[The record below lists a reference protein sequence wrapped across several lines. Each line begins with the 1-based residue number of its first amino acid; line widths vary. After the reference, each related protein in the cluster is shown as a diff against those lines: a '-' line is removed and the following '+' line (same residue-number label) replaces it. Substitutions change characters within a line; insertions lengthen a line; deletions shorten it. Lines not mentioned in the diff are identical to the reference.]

1 MIHLIILLL
10 FQKIRGNFT
19 LYLRREKPEVYLIGA
34 NFNKIDLE
42 KANVKK
48 IKSNNRQRW
57 CNKNFK
63 YSVFFHKFKEVKI
76 YYYYYCYL
84 QMIPLTIDIFDKKLT
99 NFKKN

>member
-48 IKSNNRQRW
+48 LNQIIDSAVVIKILNIVYFSINLR
-57 CNKNFK
+57 KL
-63 YSVFFHKFKEVKI
+63 KFITIATVI
-76 YYYYYCYL
+76 YR
-84 QMIPLTIDIFDKKLT
+84 
-99 NFKKN
+99 

>member
-19 LYLRREKPEVYLIGA
+19 LYLRREKPGVYLIGA

-48 IKSNNRQRW
+48 LSQIIDSAVVIKILNIVYFSINLR
-57 CNKNFK
+57 KL
-63 YSVFFHKFKEVKI
+63 KFITIITVI
-76 YYYYYCYL
+76 YR
-84 QMIPLTIDIFDKKLT
+84 
-99 NFKKN
+99 

>member
-42 KANVKK
+42 KANVK

-57 CNKNFK
+57 CNKILNIVYFSTNLRK
-63 YSVFFHKFKEVKI
+63 LKFITVI
-76 YYYYYCYL
+76 YR
-84 QMIPLTIDIFDKKLT
+84 
-99 NFKKN
+99 